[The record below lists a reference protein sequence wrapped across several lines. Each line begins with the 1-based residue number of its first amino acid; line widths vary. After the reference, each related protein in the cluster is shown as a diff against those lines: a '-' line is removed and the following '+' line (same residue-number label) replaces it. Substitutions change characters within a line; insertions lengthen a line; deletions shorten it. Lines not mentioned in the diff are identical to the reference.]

1 MSRSHTRR
9 TNPSEEEDE
18 EIQLQRLET
27 KRLLHRGSA
36 MLSFQNAA
44 VGQQPNQLQIPFS
57 VFPTNLFATRRS
69 RVHSRERTDSNKSK
83 RRNAVSKA
91 ASVSFCAQNNREKMH
106 TTTKHY
112 SRSTSFM
119 FLSHSASSTNTNNHG
134 FRFRHSSC
142 C

>member
-44 VGQQPNQLQIPFS
+44 GGQQPNQLQIPF
-57 VFPTNLFATRRS
+57 VFPNLFATRS
-69 RVHSRERTDSNKSK
+69 RVHLRERTDSNKSK

-91 ASVSFCAQNNREKMH
+91 ASVSFCARTREKMH
-106 TTTKHY
+106 TTH